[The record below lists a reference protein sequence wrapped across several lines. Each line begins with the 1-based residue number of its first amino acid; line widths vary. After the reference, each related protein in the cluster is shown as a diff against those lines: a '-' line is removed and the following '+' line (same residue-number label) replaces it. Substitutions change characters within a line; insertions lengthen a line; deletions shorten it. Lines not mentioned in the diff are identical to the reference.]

1 MEQQETNKELEN
13 PENQWHE
20 DSKWQHDLYPNTDTE
35 IILKYYF
42 LSPFL
47 LQK

>member
-20 DSKWQHDLYPNTDTE
+20 EDSKWQHDLYPNTDTE
-35 IILKYYF
+35 MRI
-42 LSPFL
+42 
-47 LQK
+47 